1 MQLLNLWK
9 NAKAPT
15 VSFELFP
22 ARSEKGAIKLEQAI
36 DDLAGLKPDFV
47 SVTFGAG
54 GSTRDGSRQLL
65 DKLINEKGLEVIA
78 YFAGY
83 GLGPDDIT
91 SVLDSYKDLGIE
103 TILVVRGDPPE
114 NEGFTP
120 HPDSMA
126 HASDLIS
133 FIGTRY
139 DFCMG
144 AAGYPEVHIEAES
157 NEKDLAQL
165 KLKVENGARYI
176 IANYCYDNK
185 YYFDFLDQCRSIGI
199 EVPILPGIMPI
210 YSIKMMNMLA
220 KLCGATITQEIK
232 DGLAA
237 LPPDDKEA
245 LENFGIDLATRQCSE
260 LIKKGVPGI
269 HIYTMD
275 RSRASIEIVGR
286 LRKEGVL

>member
-1 MQLLNLWK
+1 MQVLDLWNNNK
-9 NAKAPT
+9 TPT
-15 VSFELFP
+15 ISFELFP
-22 ARSEKGAIKLEQAI
+22 ARSEKGAEKLEQVI
-36 DDLAGLKPDFV
+36 GDLAGLQPDFV

-54 GSTRDGSRQLL
+54 GSTREGSRQLL
-65 DKLINEKGLEVIA
+65 DKLMNEKGLEVIA

-114 NEGFTP
+114 EEGFTP

-126 HASDLIS
+126 NASDLIS
-133 FIGTRY
+133 FIGNRY
-139 DFCMG
+139 KFCMG
-144 AAGYPEVHIEAES
+144 AAGYPEGHIEAE
-157 NEKDLAQL
+157 NKQKDIEYLR
-165 KLKVENGARYI
+165 LKVENGARYV
-176 IANYCYDNK
+176 IANYCYDDQ
-185 YYFDFLDQCRSIGI
+185 YYFDFVAQCRSNGI
-199 EVPILPGIMPI
+199 DVPILPGVMPI
-210 YSIKMMNMLA
+210 YSVKMMNMLA

-232 DGLAA
+232 DGLAK

-260 LIKKGVPGI
+260 LIKNGVPGI

-275 RSRASIEIVGR
+275 RSKAALEIVRR
-286 LRKEGVL
+286 LRKEGLL